1 VTLSELQ
8 ALLHGRITG
17 VVPDREAEL
26 REQVQER
33 PALPAL
39 ERVEIYARMY
49 LHRLVDAVAEDVP
62 HTAGMLGHDRFVDLV
77 REYLREHP
85 SRSPDIGQVG
95 RHFGAWLRGQGGFR
109 DDLPDLAIL
118 ERTRSEVRTTPDAPV
133 AAAGTLQALPTEAL
147 PETRFVFSP
156 SLRVLHLHHDVR
168 ALWDALD
175 ENQDERPAPAPGPTT
190 LAVWRQEFK
199 VFHTALS
206 ASEADALEVAREGG
220 TLEDVCAACAG
231 EPEPA
236 HAAFRTVLSW
246 FADGWVAAVMNPD
259 LGGAHSLREA
269 TRVG

>member
-1 VTLSELQ
+1 VTLSEVQ

-17 VVPDREAEL
+17 IVPDREDEL
-26 REQVQER
+26 REQVMAS
-33 PALPAL
+33 PSLPAL

-62 HTAGMLGHDRFVDLV
+62 HTAGMLGHDGFMDLV

-95 RHFGAWLRGQGGFR
+95 RQFGAWLGGREGFR
-109 DDLPDLAIL
+109 EDLPDLAIL
-118 ERTRSEVRTTPDAPV
+118 ERARSEVRTAPDAPV
-133 AAAGTLQALPTEAL
+133 AGPGSLQGLPL
-147 PETRFVFSP
+147 DSFPGTRFVFSP

-175 ENQDERPAPAPGPTT
+175 EERERPAPAPRPTT
-190 LAVWRQEFK
+190 LAVWRHEFK

-206 ASEADALEVAREGG
+206 GSEADALEVAREGG
-220 TLEDVCAACAG
+220 TLEEVCGACAG

-236 HAAFRTVLSW
+236 QAAFRTVLSW
-246 FADGWVAAVMNPD
+246 FADGWVSAVMSPD

-269 TRVG
+269 IRVG